1 MMAENPDILHL
12 PFDTPQVLSML
23 QRWVACE
30 SPSYEA
36 AAVNRMAAMA
46 AEDMTAIGAEVT
58 RIAGRQ
64 GYGDCVRGRFARP
77 DEADGGILFIGHL
90 DTVHPLGTLDEM
102 PWRQSDGRCY
112 GPGILDMKGG
122 IVIALRAIWELRG
135 AGLAPHLPIT
145 VLLNSDEEVGSPST
159 RALIEAE
166 ASRHRYVLIAE
177 PARRNGGVVVAR
189 HAVSRFKLVTR
200 GRPSHAGLRLNEGHS
215 AIQEMAHQVIGI
227 DRLSEPDC
235 TFSVGVVQGGKW
247 VNCVARECEAEL
259 LSVSTSEEARTRGL
273 KTLDGLRPTASGTEV
288 KVTPGLVRPFWH
300 TSAGDKALY
309 QTAARIAAQLGFDLP
324 GEASGGGSDGIFT
337 GALGVSTLDGLG
349 PRGDFPHTR
358 DEHIVI
364 ESLAER
370 GRLLAGL
377 FATLKA

>member
-1 MMAENPDILHL
+1 MAENPNVLHL
-12 PFDTPQVLSML
+12 PFDTPQVLL
-23 QRWVACE
+23 TLRRWVECE

-36 AAVNRMAAMA
+36 VAVNRMAAMA
-46 AEDMTAIGAEVT
+46 AEDMAAMGAQVT
-58 RIAGRQ
+58 RIPGRQ

-77 DEADGGILFIGHL
+77 DQADGGILFIGHL

-122 IVIALRAIWELRG
+122 IVIALRAISELRG
-135 AGLAPHLPIT
+135 AGMAPHLPIT
-145 VLLNSDEEVGSPST
+145 VLLNSDEEVGSPTT
-159 RALIEAE
+159 RELIEAE
-166 ASRHRYVLIAE
+166 ASKHRYVLIAE
-177 PARRNGGVVVAR
+177 PARRNGAVVVAR

-235 TFSVGVVQGGKW
+235 TFSVGVVHGGKW

-259 LSVSTSEEARTRGL
+259 LSVSTSEDARTRGL
-273 KTLDGLRPTASGTEV
+273 KTLDGLRPTSSGTEV
-288 KVTPGLVRPFWH
+288 TVTPGLVRPFWH
-300 TSAGDKALY
+300 TGAGDKSLY

-324 GEASGGGSDGIFT
+324 GEASGGGSDGNFT

-377 FATLKA
+377 FATLKI